1 MEKETYAEQGWSPG
15 LSFDGWRYDSDDNQ
29 EDYYDHDEE
38 YYDEDDDWYEYL
50 FCFYY
55 GDSDDSSDE
64 EEIPEA
70 D

>member
-15 LSFDGWRYDSDDNQ
+15 LSFEGWRYDSDDNQ
-29 EDYYDHDEE
+29 EEYYDHDEE
-38 YYDEDDDWYEYL
+38 YYDEGDDWFEFL
-50 FCFYY
+50 LCFYY
-55 GDSDDSSDE
+55 GDSDDE